1 MLLDR
6 LRDNNGRRFDLREQS
21 RRCQD
26 WSEPR
31 EAWILIWSAWIF
43 ALFFDLFSFDLEL
56 GDLCDLSDSELVNMD
71 LSCDLSEGVVSASNA
86 DALKA
91 VASHLDGSLG
101 FDLNFQGVEAGLKT
115 CFGDCETSY
124 MLTVKF
130 VLRGVII
137 FLKRNLVHLD
147 PALVFSEAF
156 AS

>member
-1 MLLDR
+1 
-6 LRDNNGRRFDLREQS
+6 
-21 RRCQD
+21 
-26 WSEPR
+26 
-31 EAWILIWSAWIF
+31 
-43 ALFFDLFSFDLEL
+43 
-56 GDLCDLSDSELVNMD
+56 MD
-71 LSCDLSEGVVSASNA
+71 LSCDLRERIVSASNA

-91 VASHLDGSLG
+91 VASHLDGSFG
-101 FDLNFQGVEAGLKT
+101 FDLNFERVEAGLKR